1 VKALVVGCA
10 ANVWDD
16 VRAAREIG
24 EFDATYCVKMAGIHW
39 PETFQVWV
47 GLHPEF
53 MDGYEAERHK
63 LGLPNGYEIVAPLA
77 NEVGAH
83 GKKGNITRRVTYRWD
98 GMTASASSGIYG
110 AKVALDDGFDRV
122 VLAGIPMQA
131 DSNHFTRGK
140 SWAQRDSFMPGFE
153 LAIPHMLGKVRS
165 MSGLTRQRLGYPDA
179 EWLNA

>member
-63 LGLPNGYEIVAPLA
+63 LGLPNGYEIVAPPPTKSECTA
-77 NEVGAH
+77 
-83 GKKGNITRRVTYRWD
+83 KKETSP
-98 GMTASASSGIYG
+98 AA
-110 AKVALDDGFDRV
+110 
-122 VLAGIPMQA
+122 
-131 DSNHFTRGK
+131 
-140 SWAQRDSFMPGFE
+140 
-153 LAIPHMLGKVRS
+153 
-165 MSGLTRQRLGYPDA
+165 
-179 EWLNA
+179 